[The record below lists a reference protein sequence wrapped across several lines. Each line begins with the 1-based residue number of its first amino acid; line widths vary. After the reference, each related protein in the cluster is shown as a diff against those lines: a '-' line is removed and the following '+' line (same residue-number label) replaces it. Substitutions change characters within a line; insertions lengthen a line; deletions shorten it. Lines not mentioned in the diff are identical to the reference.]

1 MQIWVIKKY
10 GCRGYQELIQASSP
24 HPAFLQ
30 PSSAPV
36 LTVIHP
42 SLQRAGRITSEA
54 EWGLKEGLELPRKH
68 QPAQCQLLSIPL
80 GCVHAQQWGTVL
92 ALQAYIYI
100 SNRLSN
106 KLPCTCMVHLRL
118 EGLILF
124 TGVST
129 LWKAD
134 SCLKG
139 CWISDITQPF
149 RWEHGAQS
157 SGTYGSVQIPPFQLP
172 HRTGILANCRCEWD
186 TNRELQYDTKPWLL
200 AVFFLALLFLFLISF
215 HFEKYT
221 ESETT
226 LWRVGHQRED
236 HSMYNS
242 HIQIFSWSGTGG
254 GRRSCS
260 VPRAV
265 EIPTELS
272 CSFEWDFVSLPHH
285 R

>member
-1 MQIWVIKKY
+1 MFPCSLIGKLTAGSVLLLRMALTAAMGKYNKQGYLSIASANANLSNKK
-10 GCRGYQELIQASSP
+10 
-24 HPAFLQ
+24 
-30 PSSAPV
+30 V
-36 LTVIHP
+36 W
-42 SLQRAGRITSEA
+42 LQRISRAHPGFFPPTLLSSSNHLPLCLLWFIPACKGQGESLLR
-54 EWGLKEGLELPRKH
+54 LKEGLELPRKH

-80 GCVHAQQWGTVL
+80 GCVHPQQWGTVL

-186 TNRELQYDTKPWLL
+186 TNENFNMIP
-200 AVFFLALLFLFLISF
+200 
-215 HFEKYT
+215 
-221 ESETT
+221 
-226 LWRVGHQRED
+226 
-236 HSMYNS
+236 S
-242 HIQIFSWSGTGG
+242 HGF
-254 GRRSCS
+254 
-260 VPRAV
+260 
-265 EIPTELS
+265 
-272 CSFEWDFVSLPHH
+272 
-285 R
+285 